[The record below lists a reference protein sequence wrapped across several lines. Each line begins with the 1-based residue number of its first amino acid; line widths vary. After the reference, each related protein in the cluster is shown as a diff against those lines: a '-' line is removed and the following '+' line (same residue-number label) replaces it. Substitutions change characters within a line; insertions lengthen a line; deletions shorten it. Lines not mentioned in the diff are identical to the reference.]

1 MVIISI
7 TLIILI
13 VAGYFI
19 KKNFDIKWVMFGSG
33 IALMGSAILL
43 KVPLLP
49 EESSSGIA
57 FFDIF
62 KVIGTLFTK
71 QLTGA
76 SFILMLLFGYTAFMK
91 QIGANQMTVQ
101 MLSRPLL
108 HLKYKA
114 LLLPLFY
121 LIGNVLG
128 LIIPSASSLSVL
140 LMATAYPILVSAG
153 ISPLGVAAVIA
164 MSATIAPTPL
174 GADNLLAS
182 QALDMTVT
190 DYVFN
195 YHAKASI
202 PIILVLAIVHY
213 VWQRYMDKKEIALA
227 INQEM
232 LVNQEERST
241 FNTPR
246 LYSILPMLPLLLMV
260 IFNVFLKKDNVGM
273 VEVTLY
279 SFLFS
284 IFCEMVRLKSVQK
297 GVQSIQVF
305 FDGMGVGL
313 TTVVIQVV
321 AALTFV
327 EGLKIIGVI
336 DLLTN
341 SINQLSGAGLILTL
355 FFCGLALC
363 VGLLSGSGLALFYA
377 CVELMPSFAASAGMN
392 AMLLAIPMQ
401 FVSHL
406 VKSISPVSPT
416 VIIISSMMNV
426 SPVGLIKRTIVPV
439 LIGMLLSII
448 LPYLLF

>member
-1 MVIISI
+1 MVVIGIA
-7 TLIILI
+7 LMVLI
-13 VAGYFI
+13 VSGYLI
-19 KKNFDIKWVMFGSG
+19 KKNYDIKWIMFGSG

-43 KVPLLP
+43 HLPLLP
-49 EESSSGIA
+49 EESSSGVA

-62 KVIGTLFTK
+62 KVIGNLFTK

-101 MLSRPLL
+101 VMSHPLL
-108 HLKYKA
+108 RLKYKA

-128 LIIPSASSLSVL
+128 VIIPSASSLSVL

-182 QALDMTVT
+182 QSLDMTVT
-190 DYVFN
+190 EYVFN
-195 YHAKASI
+195 YHAKVSI
-202 PIILVLAIVHY
+202 PIILILAMVHY
-213 VWQRYMDKKEIALA
+213 VWQRYRDKKEGIHEVNLK
-227 INQEM
+227 QE
-232 LVNQEERST
+232 VNQT
-241 FNTPR
+241 LNCPR
-246 LYSILPMLPLLLMV
+246 IYAMLPMLPLLLMI
-260 IFNVFLKKDNVGM
+260 IFNVFLKKDQVGM
-273 VEVTLY
+273 VEVTLC
-279 SFLFS
+279 SFLIS
-284 IFCEMVRLKSVQK
+284 ILCEMIRFKSTQK
-297 GVQSIQVF
+297 GLQSLQVF

-336 DLLTN
+336 DVLTD
-341 SINQLSGAGLILTL
+341 SINQMSGAGLILTL
-355 FFCGLALC
+355 FFCLLALG

-377 CVELMPSFAASAGMN
+377 CVELMPAFAASAGMN

-416 VIIISSMMNV
+416 VIIISSMMKV
-426 SPVGLIKRTIVPV
+426 SPLALIKRTLVPA